1 MTDEQNR
8 LLVDFEVRVKQLMLR
23 CDNLKA
29 ENMRLKEEMSQK
41 NADITLANQLLEELK
56 TRYDN
61 LKIAR
66 TVTAASVDVETA
78 KNKLSGLVREVDK
91 CIHLL
96 QA

>member
-78 KNKLSGLVREVDK
+78 KNRLSGLVREVDK